1 MYSTRL
7 DTQEEALG
15 ENHASF
21 TLSEDQALRRS
32 YGQNSL
38 VPTVGKESNRSD
50 EVLADDGRAATAFFS
65 GGSVLRHYG
74 RVDKAKIASW
84 SWNLDVI
91 EQQLHDVGW
100 NSLQQLQS
108 GIATSACSHND
119 PRWFDDL
126 ISAPTGW
133 VGAQPKAVHGSTFRL
148 ASSSFS
154 AAMAEC
160 LTGFGCVQFN

>member
-1 MYSTRL
+1 VYSTRL
-7 DTQEEALG
+7 DTQEEALR

-74 RVDKAKIASW
+74 RVDKAKIICKLELKFRC
-84 SWNLDVI
+84 NFL
-91 EQQLHDVGW
+91 EQLHDVGW

-108 GIATSACSHND
+108 GIATSA
-119 PRWFDDL
+119 
-126 ISAPTGW
+126 
-133 VGAQPKAVHGSTFRL
+133 
-148 ASSSFS
+148 
-154 AAMAEC
+154 
-160 LTGFGCVQFN
+160 

>member
-7 DTQEEALG
+7 DTQEEALR

-50 EVLADDGRAATAFFS
+50 EVLADDGLAATAFFS

-74 RVDKAKIASW
+74 RVDKAKIICKLELKFRC
-84 SWNLDVI
+84 NFL
-91 EQQLHDVGW
+91 EQLHDVGW

-108 GIATSACSHND
+108 GIATSA
-119 PRWFDDL
+119 
-126 ISAPTGW
+126 
-133 VGAQPKAVHGSTFRL
+133 
-148 ASSSFS
+148 
-154 AAMAEC
+154 
-160 LTGFGCVQFN
+160 